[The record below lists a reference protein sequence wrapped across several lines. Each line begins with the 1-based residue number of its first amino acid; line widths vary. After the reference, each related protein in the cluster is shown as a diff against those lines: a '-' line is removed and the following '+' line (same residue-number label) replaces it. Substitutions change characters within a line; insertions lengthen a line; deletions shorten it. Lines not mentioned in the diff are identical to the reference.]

1 MKNLEDKKNNN
12 GDNDIKLMIDKDF
25 DLSSE
30 DKKIIRQFCSMCY
43 SMLELTG
50 DYKCYLS
57 IDRKK
62 SKIKTTAI
70 CRYGKNNVR
79 IYCQNRSI
87 ADILRSIGHE
97 MFHLRQHE
105 MDQVPVKM
113 KVHYLNPIEWTANA
127 AGGSLIS
134 YFADSIGKDKIYR

>member
-1 MKNLEDKKNNN
+1 
-12 GDNDIKLMIDKDF
+12 
-25 DLSSE
+25 
-30 DKKIIRQFCSMCY
+30 
-43 SMLELTG
+43 
-50 DYKCYLS
+50 
-57 IDRKK
+57 
-62 SKIKTTAI
+62 
-70 CRYGKNNVR
+70 
-79 IYCQNRSI
+79 
-87 ADILRSIGHE
+87 

>member
-1 MKNLEDKKNNN
+1 MKNLKDKKENN
-12 GDNDIKLMIDKDF
+12 GDNDIKLMLDKN
-25 DLSSE
+25 LNLPPA
-30 DKKIIRQFCSMCY
+30 DKKIIKQFCSLCY

-57 IDRKK
+57 VDRKK
-62 SKIKTTAI
+62 SHIKTTAI
-70 CRYGKNNVR
+70 CSYGKNNIR
-79 IYCQNRSI
+79 IYCHERSI

-113 KVHYLNPIEWTANA
+113 KPHHLNPIEWTANA

-134 YFADSIGKDKIYR
+134 YFADMIGKDKIYR